1 MRQRRF
7 GVSVVLRGID
17 PDRLDAALGELKKL
31 LVDLGGEPEDESP
44 DDPPGGDG

>member
-7 GVSVVLRGID
+7 GVSVVLRGTD
-17 PDRLDAALGELKKL
+17 AKRLDSALTDLKKL

-44 DDPPGGDG
+44 DDPQSEG